1 MLAGNVAAGARA
13 IRWLEDRD
21 PRSESLLATL
31 LPHCG
36 RAHLVG
42 ITGPPGAGKSTL
54 VDASIEHLRSKGM
67 RVGVVAVDPSSPY
80 TGGAVLGDRVR
91 MQRHATDPGVF
102 IRSMGTRGDL
112 GGLAHATFD
121 AMAVMDAMGYQVVI
135 VETVGVGQDEV
146 DIARLAHTTVVLSV
160 PGLGDEVQAIKAGVL
175 ETGDLFVINKADR
188 PEAPALRRQLELM
201 LHLGSLTAPEA
212 TWQPPLLE
220 TIAHT
225 SQGVDALWSAIDQHR
240 EHITA
245 AGSLAQRLGERCQEV
260 FLQTLREE
268 IARETVRM
276 MQQMPGYAAL
286 CDAVRARQR
295 DPYSAAHTLLDE
307 FRRSRRDG

>member
-1 MLAGNVAAGARA
+1 
-13 IRWLEDRD
+13 
-21 PRSESLLATL
+21 
-31 LPHCG
+31 
-36 RAHLVG
+36 
-42 ITGPPGAGKSTL
+42 
-54 VDASIEHLRSKGM
+54 
-67 RVGVVAVDPSSPY
+67 
-80 TGGAVLGDRVR
+80 

-121 AMAVMDAMGYQVVI
+121 AMAVMDAMGYEVVV

-188 PEAPALRRQLELM
+188 PETPALRRQLELM
-201 LHLGSLTAPEA
+201 LHLRSMTAANGS
-212 TWQPPLLE
+212 WPPQLLE

-225 SQGVDALWSAIDQHR
+225 GQGVEALWASIAQHR
-240 EHITA
+240 QAITA
-245 AGSLAQRLGERCQEV
+245 AGSLAQRLGERCEDV

-268 IARETVRM
+268 VARETVRM
-276 MQQMPGYAAL
+276 VQQLPGYPISAA
-286 CDAVRARQR
+286 AVRTRQC
-295 DPYSAAHTLLDE
+295 DPYSAAHALLDE
-307 FRRSRRDG
+307 YRRSRRSGFDKGAD